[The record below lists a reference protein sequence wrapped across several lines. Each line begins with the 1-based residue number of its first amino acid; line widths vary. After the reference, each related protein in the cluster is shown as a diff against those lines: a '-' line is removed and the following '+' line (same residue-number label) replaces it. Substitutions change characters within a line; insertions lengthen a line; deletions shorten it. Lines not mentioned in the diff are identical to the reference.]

1 MLIKSSQIPEKLL
14 ANPWDTGGSPVWI
27 HLIGVC
33 GSGLRSLAEYLLA
46 RGFYVTG
53 TDEQLPTAGL
63 SELLPRGLAYT
74 RQKHLP
80 RAAIHSPD
88 AATLES
94 GVSFPEWVRL
104 TPHPENRPR
113 QSIDTIPDL
122 IIHSA
127 AIPSADPGLQA
138 AQEASIP
145 AIPYHIALAHLINAS
160 RGLCIAG
167 THGKSTTTAMVASM
181 LSSSITPETPD
192 SNARSNHPWRASFIM
207 GGELIAPLSLSMPD
221 AAKATWHRSGSYVE
235 GGWLIAE
242 ACEYRQH
249 FLAYEPE
256 LAAILSCEPDHF
268 DCFASEAELVEAF
281 SRFAARVKPGGRLVT
296 AADSRLALQA
306 AENARAQV
314 ETLGLSTGNPKYPHW
329 QARQI
334 QLLGAKS
341 RFELFYCGQ
350 YRGSVQLQI
359 PGRHN
364 ILNALAA
371 LAVTEQTGCPLPHRI
386 QALASFQG
394 IRRRFEW
401 KGLWRGIHLIDDYA
415 HHPTAVIETLRTARQ
430 IFGSRRI
437 ALAFEPHQV
446 SRLQALLPEFA
457 QSLALADQVLIAPVF
472 AARESNSALQHSLI
486 QELAQRVRS
495 AGIPTEVC
503 GTLDHLR
510 SSVEHKAGTID
521 VLITAGAGH
530 IDRIHYELSR
540 RIPRHSQTRR
550 ATGSLHLDETGWP
563 GAVLSRTA

>member
-1 MLIKSSQIPEKLL
+1 MLINSSHITEKLL
-14 ANPWDTGGSPVWI
+14 ANPSGKRSSPVWI

-46 RGFYVTG
+46 RGFCVTG

-63 SELLPRGLAYT
+63 SELLPRGLVYT
-74 RQKHLP
+74 RQKNLP

-88 AATLES
+88 AAPQES
-94 GVSFPEWVRL
+94 GVSFPELVRL
-104 TPHPENRPR
+104 TSNPENRLR
-113 QSIDTIPDL
+113 QSIATIPDL

-127 AIPSADPGLQA
+127 AIPPADAGLQA
-138 AQEASIP
+138 ARQAGIP

-167 THGKSTTTAMVASM
+167 THGKSTTTAMVAWM
-181 LSSSITPETPD
+181 LSSSLAPENTD
-192 SNARSNHPWRASFIM
+192 SEARSNQPWRASFIM
-207 GGELIAPLSLSMPD
+207 GGELIAPLPLSQPD
-221 AAKATWHRSGSYVE
+221 TTKATWHRSGSYIE
-235 GGWLIAE
+235 GDWLIAE

-249 FLAYEPE
+249 FVAYKPE

-281 SRFAARVKPGGRLVT
+281 SKFAARVQPGGRLVT
-296 AADSRLALQA
+296 AADSPLALQA

-314 ETLGLSTGNPKYPHW
+314 ETFGLSMGNAKCPHW

-341 RFELFYCGQ
+341 RFELFYCGK
-350 YRGSVQLQI
+350 YRASVQLQI

-472 AARESNSALQHSLI
+472 AAREGNSALQHTLI
-486 QELAQRVRS
+486 QDLAQRVRS